1 VRWSQGGGLAKP
13 VARLRRME
21 QWGVQQRRT
30 AATTST
36 VTRAARVSSL
46 YSNNADACESLDL
59 VDARRLD
66 SLETSWFAVA
76 FTEGDLAR
84 LVELSIGMVGG
95 GARLVCRP

>member
-1 VRWSQGGGLAKP
+1 MIQDCH
-13 VARLRRME
+13 
-21 QWGVQQRRT
+21 
-30 AATTST
+30 
-36 VTRAARVSSL
+36 L

-84 LVELSIGMVGG
+84 LDLID
-95 GARLVCRP
+95 